1 MGGSRR
7 GGASDEGN
15 EGHESHE
22 GHEEAQ
28 GSRRGGSSDE
38 GHEGYESHEG
48 NEEGHEGYE
57 GRESDESNGEGD
69 EGYEGRESDEGN
81 EEVRACSCEHGV
93 RRDQRSGCG
102 IWARVIEGSV
112 RREVHRGSAVVSVSG
127 WTLQP

>member
-1 MGGSRR
+1 MGEEGHEEAQGSRR

-22 GHEEAQ
+22 GNEEGHEEAQ
-28 GSRRGGSSDE
+28 GSRRGGASD
-38 GHEGYESHEG
+38 
-48 NEEGHEGYE
+48 EGHEGYE
-57 GRESDESNGEGD
+57 GRESDESNEEGD

-102 IWARVIEGSV
+102 IWARVVEGFV
-112 RREVHRGSAVVSVSG
+112 RREAHRGSAVISVSG